1 MDFVPVHF
9 VRDDFSLSYFDGTPL
24 YEYEKA
30 VDADSQWGTA
40 NFNLWKEEVRSFL
53 MSAAAFWIDKYHFD
67 GLRMDAISNVIFW
80 HGNKELGANTGAIDF
95 VKRMNWNLSQKFH
108 GVMLIAED
116 SSDYPNVT
124 KSTLDGGLGFDYKW
138 DLGWMND
145 TLKYMKLDPVYRQGD
160 HNLLTFSMAYFYS
173 ENFILPFSHD
183 EVVHS
188 KGTIIDKIWGNNE
201 QKFAQLKTLYTYMM
215 IHPGKKLN
223 FMGNELGEYKEWDEK
238 VALGWNILKYP
249 IHDSFHKFMIRL
261 NEVYKTYL
269 CMYEQDYG
277 MDGFEWLVV
286 DDRAQSVFAIERKGT
301 DGSSLIAVMNFTGNK
316 HEGYMVPVNQPG
328 SYKEIL
334 NSDTD
339 IYTGSN
345 FVNKRAIKA
354 KEGQTLNKE
363 YYIPVNIAPFGSMIF
378 EYKGSK

>member
-1 MDFVPVHF
+1 MSSVGF
-9 VRDDFSLSYFDGTPL
+9 LAEYFHIDGIR
-24 YEYEKA
+24 
-30 VDADSQWGTA
+30 
-40 NFNLWKEEVRSFL
+40 F
-53 MSAAAFWIDKYHFD
+53 
-67 GLRMDAISNVIFW
+67 DAISNLIYW
-80 HGNKELGANTGAIDF
+80 KGNKEAGINDGAHEF
-95 VKRMNWNLSQKFH
+95 MKRMNNHMKGYYP

-116 SSDYPNVT
+116 SSDFPGVT
-124 KSTLDGGLGFDYKW
+124 KSPDIGGLGFDYKW

-145 TLKYMKLDPVYRQGD
+145 TLKYMKLNPVYRKYD
-160 HNLLTFSMAYFYS
+160 HNLLTFSMAYFYG

-238 VALGWNILKYP
+238 VSLGWNILTYP
-249 IHDSFHKFMIRL
+249 IHDSFHEFMIKL
-261 NEVYKTYL
+261 NEVYKDHL
-269 CMYEQDYG
+269 CMYQQDYG

-286 DDRAQSVFAIERKGT
+286 DDSNQSVFAIERKDTNGN
-301 DGSSLIAVMNFTGNK
+301 SLIAVMNFTENK
-316 HEGYMVPVNQPG
+316 HTGYMIPVNKPG

-334 NSDTD
+334 NSDRD
-339 IYTGSN
+339 IYTGGN
-345 FVNKRAIKA
+345 FINKRAIRA
-354 KEGQTLNKE
+354 KKGQVLNKD

-378 EYKGSK
+378 EYKPINSKTDK

>member
-1 MDFVPVHF
+1 MKGYYP
-9 VRDDFSLSYFDGTPL
+9 
-24 YEYEKA
+24 
-30 VDADSQWGTA
+30 
-40 NFNLWKEEVRSFL
+40 
-53 MSAAAFWIDKYHFD
+53 
-67 GLRMDAISNVIFW
+67 
-80 HGNKELGANTGAIDF
+80 
-95 VKRMNWNLSQKFH
+95 

-116 SSDYPNVT
+116 SSDFSGVT
-124 KSTLDGGLGFDYKW
+124 KSPDVGGLGFDYKW

-145 TLKYMKLDPVYRQGD
+145 TLKYMKLDPVYRKYD

-188 KGTIIDKIWGNNE
+188 KGTIVDKIWGNNE

-238 VALGWNILKYP
+238 VSLGWNILKYP
-249 IHDSFHKFMIRL
+249 IHDSFHKFMIKL
-261 NEVYKTYL
+261 NEIYVNHL
-269 CMYEQDYG
+269 CMYQQDYG
-277 MDGFEWLVV
+277 FDGFEWLVV
-286 DDRAQSVFAIERKGT
+286 DDSNQSVFAIERKDTEGN
-301 DGSSLIAVMNFTGNK
+301 SLIAVMNFTENK
-316 HEGYMVPVNQPG
+316 HIGYKIPVNKPG

-345 FVNKRAIKA
+345 FVNKRAISA
-354 KEGQTLNKE
+354 KKEKTLNKD
-363 YYIPVNIAPFGSMIF
+363 YYIPVNIAPFASMIF
-378 EYKGSK
+378 EYKPKSEKTNKGK

>member
-1 MDFVPVHF
+1 M
-9 VRDDFSLSYFDGTPL
+9 
-24 YEYEKA
+24 
-30 VDADSQWGTA
+30 
-40 NFNLWKEEVRSFL
+40 
-53 MSAAAFWIDKYHFD
+53 
-67 GLRMDAISNVIFW
+67 
-80 HGNKELGANTGAIDF
+80 
-95 VKRMNWNLSQKFH
+95 KRMNNHMKGYYP

-116 SSDYPNVT
+116 SSDFNGVT
-124 KSTLDGGLGFDYKW
+124 KAPDIGGLGFDYKW

-261 NEVYKTYL
+261 NEVYKTYP

>member
-1 MDFVPVHF
+1 MA
-9 VRDDFSLSYFDGTPL
+9 LQ
-24 YEYEKA
+24 KA
-30 VDADSQWGTA
+30 PD
-40 NFNLWKEEVRSFL
+40 
-53 MSAAAFWIDKYHFD
+53 I
-67 GLRMDAISNVIFW
+67 
-80 HGNKELGANTGAIDF
+80 
-95 VKRMNWNLSQKFH
+95 
-108 GVMLIAED
+108 
-116 SSDYPNVT
+116 
-124 KSTLDGGLGFDYKW
+124 GGLGFDYKW

-261 NEVYKTYL
+261 NEVYKTYP